1 MCTVS
6 YIPKGDSFVFTSN
19 RDEHKSRPPAYVPQQ
34 KIVNGQKIIYPE
46 DPKAGG
52 TWFAVNERGILAV
65 LLNGAFKKHTPKGN
79 YAKSRGLVV
88 LDIISNKNPQDYLTT
103 IDLFNIEPFTILV
116 FQEGNLKELRW
127 NGEEKFIK
135 KVDATKT
142 HIWSSVTLYKPDVIE
157 KRQAMFSSFIEK
169 ESLETSNI
177 IDFHCNNNE
186 DFENGFVINRDTGL
200 KTFSVTQAVLQKTKV
215 ALEHIDML
223 QEEKYVIEMPIKE
236 LINQI

>member
-6 YIPKGDSFVFTSN
+6 YIPRGDSFVFTSN

-34 KIVNGQKIIYPE
+34 KIVNGQKIVYPE

-88 LDIISNKNPQDYLTT
+88 LDIISNKNPQDYLNT
-103 IDLFNIEPFTILV
+103 IDLLNIEPFTILV

-135 KVDATKT
+135 IIDATKT
-142 HIWSSVTLYKPDVIE
+142 HIWSSVTLYKPEVIE

-169 ESLETSNI
+169 GSAKTSNI

-186 DFENGFVINRDTGL
+186 DYENGFVINRDTGL
-200 KTFSVTQAVLQKTKV
+200 KTFSVTQAVLHKTKV
-215 ALEHIDML
+215 TLEHIDML

>member
-6 YIPKGDSFVFTSN
+6 YIPKGDTFVFTSN

-52 TWFAVNERGILAV
+52 TWFAVNERGILTV

-169 ESLETSNI
+169 GSLETSNI

-200 KTFSVTQAVLQKTKV
+200 KTFSVTQAVLHKTKI

>member
-19 RDEHKSRPPAYVPQQ
+19 RDEHKSRPPAFVPQEE
-34 KIVNGQKIIYPE
+34 IINGQKIVFPK

-65 LLNGAFKKHTPKGN
+65 LLNGAFKKHTPTGN

-88 LDIISNKNPQDYLTT
+88 LDIISNKNPKNYLDS
-103 IDLFNIEPFTILV
+103 IDLLNIEPFTVLV

-135 KVDATKT
+135 TLDTSKT
-142 HIWSSVTLYKPDVIE
+142 HIWSSATLYAPAVIE
-157 KRQAMFSSFIEK
+157 KREALFSSFIEK
-169 ESLETSNI
+169 GNVETTAI
-177 IDFHCNNNE
+177 IDFHSNNNE

-200 KTFSVTQAVLQKTKV
+200 KTFSVTQAVLEKSKV
-215 ALEHIDML
+215 TLEHIDML
-223 QEEKYVIEMPIKE
+223 QEEKYTLAMPTKE
-236 LINQI
+236 LINLI

>member
-169 ESLETSNI
+169 GSLETSNI

>member
-6 YIPKGDSFVFTSN
+6 YIPKGDSFVF
-19 RDEHKSRPPAYVPQQ
+19 
-34 KIVNGQKIIYPE
+34 
-46 DPKAGG
+46 G
-52 TWFAVNERGILAV
+52 TWFAVNERGVLAV

>member
-103 IDLFNIEPFTILV
+103 INLFNIEPFTILV

-142 HIWSSVTLYKPDVIE
+142 HIWSSVTLYKPEVIE
-157 KRQAMFSSFIEK
+157 NRQAMFSSFIEK
-169 ESLETSNI
+169 GSLETSNI

-200 KTFSVTQAVLQKTKV
+200 KTFSVTQAVLHKTKI